1 MNHMRRFSVLLPL
14 LLIWGCSPQKED
26 GASNTTAPAT
36 ADTTS
41 SQADANAPTPPTPGK
56 SEPSNTDPTAKGD
69 PKSGDPVKSTETAS
83 APLPPPIPEPG
94 TAGFQPTTNNAVKTL
109 AEVDSQMKKLRDI
122 EMVQLVQAIYPVGRG
137 SAELVSRVKEPGNL
151 LLRYANLEPV
161 GLNYNLVQYTEVK
174 KDGKS
179 QTLVGQKYEPGH
191 RSPSGNVL
199 ESWPK
204 NFSHHLVSNFG
215 TNGVNSLSELA
226 RLAAKAGWKTS
237 VETKKFDNG
246 SFQRVTLISNSTPKR
261 TYTILVEPNKKL
273 PMELQMSI
281 DDKKKTRVIVALRW
295 RQSDKPLT
303 QEDLD
308 PKIKTAPHVDGEMA
322 KKPGI

>member
-1 MNHMRRFSVLLPL
+1 MTVKSAFLPTYTKGQT
-14 LLIWGCSPQKED
+14 I
-26 GASNTTAPAT
+26 APAVGAVT
-36 ADTTS
+36 IS
-41 SQADANAPTPPTPGK
+41 IGQGNK
-56 SEPSNTDPTAKGD
+56 S
-69 PKSGDPVKSTETAS
+69 
-83 APLPPPIPEPG
+83 
-94 TAGFQPTTNNAVKTL
+94 
-109 AEVDSQMKKLRDI
+109 
-122 EMVQLVQAIYPVGRG
+122 LV
-137 SAELVSRVKEPGNL
+137 
-151 LLRYANLEPV
+151 
-161 GLNYNLVQYTEVK
+161 
-174 KDGKS
+174 
-179 QTLVGQKYEPGH
+179 
-191 RSPSGNVL
+191 
-199 ESWPK
+199 
-204 NFSHHLVSNFG
+204 VSNFG

-226 RLAAKAGWKTS
+226 RLATKAGWKTS